1 GYLATPRRPSIPR
14 RHPRGYAVDRIEKR
28 LEKLEHKVFGNGE
41 VGMDEIL
48 RANTAAIARLD
59 KKVDAVKESVDALR
73 QERRDDL
80 KRREGAVA
88 ALGWLK
94 WALGVLGTVI
104 VLGGGLGL
112 WRVNSQWET
121 VQQQLQRLPGL
132 PE

>member
-1 GYLATPRRPSIPR
+1 M
-14 RHPRGYAVDRIEKR
+14 DRIEKR
-28 LEKLEHKVFGNGE
+28 LDRLEHKVFGNGE
-41 VGMDEIL
+41 PGMDEVL

-59 KKVDAVKESVDALR
+59 RKVDAVKESVDALR

-94 WALGVLGTVI
+94 WALGVFATVI

-121 VQQQLQRLPGL
+121 VQEQLQRLPGL

>member
-1 GYLATPRRPSIPR
+1 MASTPTP
-14 RHPRGYAVDRIEKR
+14 GVAVDRMEKR
-28 LEKLEHKVFGNGE
+28 LDRLEHKVFGNGE
-41 VGMDEIL
+41 PGMDEVL

>member
-1 GYLATPRRPSIPR
+1 LE
-14 RHPRGYAVDRIEKR
+14 RIEKR

-41 VGMDEIL
+41 VGMDEVL

-94 WALGVLGTVI
+94 WALGVLATVI